1 MITSMCLFLLLP
13 EFSRPLTVMSLD
25 AKLNTHA
32 ENFFFFLLL
41 ANRLKNKKKQTKTE
55 KQEIIAAYPMVKW
68 DLAKRQVIQLTQ
80 LTQNCFQFL

>member
-1 MITSMCLFLLLP
+1 MSPMITSMCLFLLLP

-41 ANRLKNKKKQTKTE
+41 ANRLKNKKNKQ
-55 KQEIIAAYPMVKW
+55 KQKN
-68 DLAKRQVIQLTQ
+68 KKS
-80 LTQNCFQFL
+80 